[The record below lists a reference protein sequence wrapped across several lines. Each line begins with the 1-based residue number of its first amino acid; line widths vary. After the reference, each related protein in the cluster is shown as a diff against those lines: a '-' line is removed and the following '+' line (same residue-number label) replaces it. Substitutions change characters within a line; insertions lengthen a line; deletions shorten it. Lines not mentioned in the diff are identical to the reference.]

1 MTTDISTAKVITQ
14 HGPRDFDASF
24 DGNYIGSFRSHPEA
38 QQALND
44 HVMDLIEHGLIDT
57 PLDAQP
63 CIHCGTVQERA
74 SCDDCVAWPEQT
86 IDDAY
91 SPIARWRAQG
101 EAEQKRIDAQVVCH
115 LPRCITCGDDGDC
128 PDCEPTYHAPGHC
141 RNCGEAHHVQ
151 QCPEIAAAL
160 ADPETPD
167 PSPPPWDAPAI
178 VRKTIVAW
186 QCNRAACAQ
195 WLALFNDA
203 EQRML
208 AQAVIA
214 YRRQFFATDLTVE
227 RLVSEWKG
235 GAR

>member
-57 PLDAQP
+57 PLAALDAQP

-74 SCDDCVAWPEQT
+74 SCDDCVAWPEAEP
-86 IDDAY
+86 IFNRSLIPSADWGAY
-91 SPIARWRAQG
+91 ATGDIETCACGLPAVVLLHGAHDMMDIALCYRCHGAYCAMDWPEPIPALNEAQ
-101 EAEQKRIDAQVVCH
+101 
-115 LPRCITCGDDGDC
+115 
-128 PDCEPTYHAPGHC
+128 
-141 RNCGEAHHVQ
+141 
-151 QCPEIAAAL
+151 AL
-160 ADPETPD
+160 DPETPD

-214 YRRQFFATDLTVE
+214 YRRQFYPTDLTVD

-235 GAR
+235 GAH